1 MDQLRTRNVGS
12 FGASVGRVA
21 SLDSSAMSERQ
32 NTQWLSSAEAAEL
45 LGVGTRTLYR
55 FIDEG
60 RLPAYRFGRVI
71 RLQRSDVES
80 FVSSC
85 RIEPGSLD
93 HLHPELLA
101 TEISVTAS
109 NGM

>member
-1 MDQLRTRNVGS
+1 MDQLRRWKVGS
-12 FGASVGRVA
+12 FGASINRLA
-21 SLDSSAMSERQ
+21 SLDSSVMSERQ

-45 LGVGTRTLYR
+45 LGLGTRTLYR

-85 RIEPGSLD
+85 RIEPGSLE